1 MEDVRIDC
9 FASPLPNGDVLCYG
23 RARMIVNGA
32 STRIAYF
39 RTPNL
44 KITPYEEDGV
54 PSTPV
59 IMASIDGIQI
69 GSSQS
74 MVVYGVSVHAEGP
87 YTYFDINAQTA
98 EDVEV
103 PDESLYWCN
112 VTIIG
117 TPLPSSDR
125 SPQ

>member
-54 PSTPV
+54 PSTPI

-69 GSSQS
+69 GSSQA
-74 MVVYGVSVHAEGP
+74 MVVYGVSVQAEGA
-87 YTYFDINAQTA
+87 YTYFDISTHAADGT
-98 EDVEV
+98 EV
-103 PDESLYWCN
+103 PDSLYWCN

-117 TPLPSSDR
+117 TPLS
-125 SPQ
+125 

>member
-9 FASPLPNGDVLCYG
+9 FASPLLNGDVFCYG

-39 RTPNL
+39 RTPNFKL
-44 KITPYEEDGV
+44 TPYEEDGV

-74 MVVYGVSVHAEGP
+74 MVVYGVSIQAEGP
-87 YTYFDINAQTA
+87 YTYFDNTQTA
-98 EDVEV
+98 EGAEV
-103 PDESLYWCN
+103 PDDSLYWCN

-117 TPLPSSDR
+117 TPLPSGA
-125 SPQ
+125 

>member
-44 KITPYEEDGV
+44 KITPYEEDCV

-59 IMASIDGIQI
+59 IMASIDGVQI

-74 MVVYGVSVHAEGP
+74 MVIYGVSVQAEGP
-87 YTYFDINAQTA
+87 YTYFDINTQT
-98 EDVEV
+98 
-103 PDESLYWCN
+103 
-112 VTIIG
+112 
-117 TPLPSSDR
+117 R
-125 SPQ
+125 